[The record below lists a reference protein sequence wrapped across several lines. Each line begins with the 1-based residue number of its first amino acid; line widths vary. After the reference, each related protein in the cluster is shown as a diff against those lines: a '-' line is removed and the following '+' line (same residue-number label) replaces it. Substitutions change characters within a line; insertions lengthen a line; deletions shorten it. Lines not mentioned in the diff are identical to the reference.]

1 MVIRR
6 VALTDS
12 IVLGDGVTNKEG
24 VTGYRHLFPETIF
37 SGFLLLENGDNILE
51 EDGDEL
57 LSEQFED
64 SD

>member
-6 VALTDS
+6 VALTDH
-12 IVLGDGVTNKEG
+12 VTLGDGVTSKDG
-24 VTGYRHLFPETIF
+24 VTGYRHLSPESVF
-37 SGFLLLENGDNILE
+37 SGFLLLENGDNLLE

-64 SD
+64 GD